1 MDGIHSQQGGSS
13 EHLILE
19 VRGGKRGLTSSMIDD
34 ETYFVS
40 MRCGGTRNERSSGTL
55 VESLHSYE
63 SQKCRPVGYFS
74 KGKGCPR
81 EPTEGQVN
89 VVPNIEELIVR
100 RPRQRANAS
109 FSSERGNATSYFK
122 ALHLIVS
129 GKPVFVLWVAS
140 QLCRKVHIWFI
151 YTT

>member
-74 KGKGCPR
+74 RERDARESRLMVKSAFDPNLCQTHTAHRFMPR
-81 EPTEGQVN
+81 SQRKEGIDHVH
-89 VVPNIEELIVR
+89 ILKLSTRHSIASR
-100 RPRQRANAS
+100 RPIFVVMGCLA
-109 FSSERGNATSYFK
+109 
-122 ALHLIVS
+122 AL
-129 GKPVFVLWVAS
+129 
-140 QLCRKVHIWFI
+140 
-151 YTT
+151 